1 MQRGNWFFS
10 CVFFLVAAFSCG
22 SVGAYEINSFS
33 DAALDGASVIDF
45 TGETLGSYSSY
56 SIDDVDFT
64 ALGGGGILRISD
76 AYGGDYNTVGRNLQN
91 TGSDFLSLRV
101 DFSGLTNAFAFNF
114 GASDIVW
121 SLTAFDSAGDPLEE
135 IAISPVHSSNAGDVF
150 GIAAT
155 GISYFVLAQPGSDYI
170 LFDNLYYFALPSGPS
185 FTLSA
190 NTPNQGVILAHLDN
204 EIDSSSGSFLADLT
218 TLAGLPDGDFQ
229 RALDALSPEPYIGLR
244 DAGLRIARS
253 GSTSVTERLQTLRL
267 AQLAGIDPDQLYA
280 ASNAVMSDAPMVVGS
295 GRQGGFGIWL
305 KPYIFVADQDG
316 EDSYFG
322 YTHDSLGLSLGA
334 DYTLANGLIVGVLV
348 GYADG
353 TVDYGTVDAETEMAS
368 TYLGLYASSVFG
380 NFHLHGQAAWYMHQF
395 DTNRD
400 LDFIGRTAKSEHDAD
415 ELVATLGCEYLGL
428 QPGGWNVVPGLAVT
442 FSSYDEEGF
451 EESGAGSFNLEGD
464 HVNDETLSSRLGVRI
479 NRKFDLGG
487 AAFIPEFKAAWAH
500 DFHDADRDV
509 TARFAGSQGDAFTIE
524 GVEPDRD
531 SLLVGVGANFVGD
544 AMSVFFNYD
553 SEISSEYWSWG
564 LSAGIRYDF

>member
-1 MQRGNWFFS
+1 MPSKNLFLICTFF
-10 CVFFLVAAFSCG
+10 VVLFLYKIDAGLAA
-22 SVGAYEINSFS
+22 EINDPGEST
-33 DAALDGASVIDF
+33 LNEASVVDF
-45 TGETLGSYSSY
+45 ADVSLGSYASFTADGVTFEAIGGNGVWDVVTGYSGQYGMVGAHIQNSY
-56 SIDDVDFT
+56 GNTPSLKVVFSEEVDAFGFSWGAHNADWTLTAYDSGDNVLESRLLPYELDFT
-64 ALGGGGILRISD
+64 SF
-76 AYGGDYNTVGRNLQN
+76 Y
-91 TGSDFLSLRV
+91 
-101 DFSGLTNAFAFNF
+101 
-114 GASDIVW
+114 
-121 SLTAFDSAGDPLEE
+121 
-135 IAISPVHSSNAGDVF
+135 
-150 GIAAT
+150 GIAT
-155 GISYFVLAQPGSDYI
+155 SGISYFVLTDPSLLDWV
-170 LFDNLYYFALPSGPS
+170 LLDNLYYTGFGVSFDALP
-185 FTLSA
+185 A
-190 NTPNQGVILAHLDN
+190 TPNQRILLAHLND
-204 EIDSSSGSFLADLT
+204 ELTGASGDFLADLT
-218 TLAGLPDGDFQ
+218 ILAGLSGDEF
-229 RALDALSPEPYIGLR
+229 RSALDALSPEPYIGLR

-322 YTHDSLGLSLGA
+322 YTHDSIGLSLGA
-334 DYTLANGLIVGVLV
+334 DYTLANGLIVGVLA

-400 LDFIGRTAKSEHDAD
+400 LDFVGRTAKSEHDAD

-428 QPGGWNVVPGLAVT
+428 QPGGWNVVPGLAVI

-479 NRKFDLGG
+479 NRTFDFGG

>member
-1 MQRGNWFFS
+1 M
-10 CVFFLVAAFSCG
+10 
-22 SVGAYEINSFS
+22 
-33 DAALDGASVIDF
+33 
-45 TGETLGSYSSY
+45 
-56 SIDDVDFT
+56 
-64 ALGGGGILRISD
+64 
-76 AYGGDYNTVGRNLQN
+76 
-91 TGSDFLSLRV
+91 
-101 DFSGLTNAFAFNF
+101 
-114 GASDIVW
+114 
-121 SLTAFDSAGDPLEE
+121 
-135 IAISPVHSSNAGDVF
+135 
-150 GIAAT
+150 
-155 GISYFVLAQPGSDYI
+155 
-170 LFDNLYYFALPSGPS
+170 
-185 FTLSA
+185 
-190 NTPNQGVILAHLDN
+190 LAHLND
-204 EIDSSSGSFLADLT
+204 ELTGASGDFLADLT
-218 TLAGLPDGDFQ
+218 ILAGLSGDEF
-229 RALDALSPEPYIGLR
+229 RSALDALSPEPYIGLR

-322 YTHDSLGLSLGA
+322 YTHDSIGLSLGA
-334 DYTLANGLIVGVLV
+334 DYTLANGLIVGVLA

-400 LDFIGRTAKSEHDAD
+400 LDFVGRTAKSEHDAD

-428 QPGGWNVVPGLAVT
+428 QPGGWNVVPGLAVI

-479 NRKFDLGG
+479 NRKFDFGG

-509 TARFAGSQGDAFTIE
+509 TARFAGSQGGAFTIE